1 MPIKLFIVTQVRD
14 PGRKA
19 GVEEQ
24 RAKSTAQARPRHA
37 RSLCSPTCAPE
48 CSPTLTQHGTQKC
61 P

>member
-24 RAKSTAQARPRHA
+24 RAQPRPGPGMP
-37 RSLCSPTCAPE
+37 SLCA
-48 CSPTLTQHGTQKC
+48 LLLVRLNALQH
-61 P
+61 